1 MPSSVVAVA
10 SDRPV
15 ACADAQQLQYRQR
28 CVFAP
33 LPDFISYDPLLAPF
47 DQDLYDAFRS
57 AVDNLRAL
65 LRDALSFH
73 QLIQEAKDGGPQ
85 ATADGRGAK
94 ATAKPSASAAAPKQS
109 LPSRVN
115 DCCRAVHV
123 YSAAATALAHCALTL
138 FSFDARRHDADLAPG
153 VNGITQRLAGVVDCL
168 VLALLT
174 TTTSLRDACK
184 QEKDGRSAVP
194 LSLSA
199 LLKRMNV
206 QLGPAAG
213 KDAGARAPPIGFD
226 RSVLL
231 AQRLAQCCL
240 HVICDPATLQ
250 VVVLGR
256 RRFLKS
262 AVHPDAA
269 MLSFKTQPLTEAL
282 AAFALDAKTNN
293 AASKA
298 ENEAT
303 LKFVEQVDVADEAFH
318 VLNQIELP
326 LLRAAAA
333 SDTADADADAELFD
347 KAMDQLDKEQRA
359 RRAEAQRRDGELKA
373 LGRRSRE
380 GGAARAMRR
389 LGKAH
394 DAAAPPAAPDGAAA
408 SGLRPAEAPQSG
420 PTNGAQKNG
429 ASTAAGRQWQ
439 RKVAHFSQLKKAFR
453 EAFLVLDCLSP
464 TSQTEAAL
472 LGGPQ
477 SARGSTG
484 FVLPLAFGPAH
495 GQALLTGDA
504 DVGVAVPALVRDLLE
519 GAVAWRKRNFS
530 PEFRP
535 QLLPNPSAR
544 PHGGAAAMKPKRSL
558 TEQVRHYEALC
569 FHTYQCPERVVL
581 PRGGFPVGAA
591 LDGEDLRLSQ
601 YVGDGGDEAARAATC
616 FRPRLLE
623 PCELSCHVLDAILDF
638 LWGRCRAGEGLVR
651 TREQQETQL
660 VRQMQQLRARA
671 PPKPSPAKASR
682 AGRAGAASALSA
694 SASLPS
700 LPRRGPPA
708 ALDLGKRLAQA
719 KSAAQVEAKLHTMQL
734 RAPSDADASGSLEAG
749 ADGSLFEMV
758 RRTQGPRAMA
768 FAGDELEP
776 DAEDEEARRLRLK
789 YQYDGDGGAPAR
801 DAGDEDAQGQSRA
814 AGSRER
820 PPLGKSSRVS
830 SRPAAA
836 VCRSVVWFHSKS
848 DGYDVRTG
856 RSRFASQG
864 DGRSDSRAA
873 QRKARLAAEQASDG
887 DAKGAAGD
895 WIKQMTLQHIQQ
907 VAQDARA
914 GGETLGSF
922 YDEEDHPLRGLP
934 LPTAISTA
942 YAGHLQT
949 QKAQGLD
956 EEAALHQQLQELQEK
971 IVSENKVFR
980 QRQLQLQ
987 RQQQLEDLQATQ
999 LVQQEY
1005 DARRVQLKQQ
1015 QAVLQQQLDEV
1026 RRQRE
1031 ETERLRIADLQN
1043 MKRFQQMQQAER
1055 EQEELQMQ
1063 LLMISLVQKQSEYE
1077 ENLRRLRE
1085 EQSMQAEER
1094 RRAVLEEKRLRKERE
1109 AAEAEQ
1115 RRRAKVEDAVARAEH
1130 RVRRGN
1136 FVWHN
1141 GRFGYYDQVRPEEK
1155 LPAYVYYA
1163 DQRAYFDPLTSHWQR
1178 RAPADGDV
1186 VTYEDEARRLYDA
1199 EHGEGAYDAYWAD
1212 LNFKLGVNEQG
1223 GYYDDD
1229 GVWQVAYGYFDPEQD
1244 YAWVA
1249 YEGYYDEDT
1258 GKFVKYAKVQGDLSF
1273 MV

>member
-1 MPSSVVAVA
+1 M
-10 SDRPV
+10 
-15 ACADAQQLQYRQR
+15 
-28 CVFAP
+28 
-33 LPDFISYDPLLAPF
+33 APF
-47 DQDLYDAFRS
+47 EQDLYDAFRS

-73 QLIQEAKDGGPQ
+73 QLIQEAKDGGPSATTDSRAAKGTSKQ
-85 ATADGRGAK
+85 AT
-94 ATAKPSASAAAPKQS
+94 SAAAPKQS
-109 LPSRVN
+109 LPNRVN

-123 YSAAATALAHCALTL
+123 YSASATALAHCALTL
-138 FSFDARRHDADLAPG
+138 FSFDARRHDVDLAPG
-153 VNGITQRLAGVVDCL
+153 VNGVTQRLAGVVDCL

-174 TTTSLRDACK
+174 TTTSLRDAGK
-184 QEKDGRSAVP
+184 QEKDGHAAAT
-194 LSLSA
+194 LSLST
-199 LLKRMNV
+199 LLKRLNV
-206 QLGPAAG
+206 QLGPAVG
-213 KDAGARAPPIGFD
+213 KDASARAPPIGFD
-226 RSVLL
+226 RSVVL
-231 AQRLAQCCL
+231 AQRVAQCCL
-240 HVICDPATLQ
+240 HVLCDPATLQ

-256 RRFLKS
+256 RRFLKN
-262 AVHPDAA
+262 AIHPDAA

-282 AAFALDAKTNN
+282 AAFAVDAKAND

-298 ENEAT
+298 ENDAA

-326 LLRAAAA
+326 LLVAAAA
-333 SDTADADADAELFD
+333 SDNTDAEADAELFD
-347 KAMDQLDKEQRA
+347 KAMEQLDKEQQA

-373 LGRRSRE
+373 VGRRSRE
-380 GGAARAMRR
+380 GGAGAGAARAMRR

-394 DAAAPPAAPDGAAA
+394 DAVAPPAAPDGA
-408 SGLRPAEAPQSG
+408 PAGADAVAGAPQSRPAG
-420 PTNGAQKNG
+420 GARKGG
-429 ASTAAGRQWQ
+429 ASDATSRQWQ
-439 RKVAHFSQLKKAFR
+439 RKVAHFAQLKKAFR

-464 TSQTEAAL
+464 TPQMETAPY
-472 LGGPQ
+472 GGPPA
-477 SARGSTG
+477 SRVPRGSTG
-484 FVLPLAFGPAH
+484 FALPLAFGPAH
-495 GQALLTGDA
+495 GQSLLTDEA
-504 DVGVAVPALVRDLLE
+504 DDSAAVPALVRDLLE
-519 GAVAWRKRNFS
+519 GAVAWRRRNFS

-535 QLLPNPSAR
+535 QLLPNPVAR
-544 PHGGAAAMKPKRSL
+544 PHGGASAMKPKRSL

-569 FHTYQCPERVVL
+569 FHTYQCPERIAA
-581 PRGGFPVGAA
+581 PRGAFPVGAS
-591 LDGEDLRLSQ
+591 LDREDLRLSQ
-601 YVGDGGDEAARAATC
+601 FVGDSGDEAQRAATC

-623 PCELSCHVLDAILDF
+623 PCELVCHVLDAVLDF

-651 TREQQETQL
+651 TREQQEAQL
-660 VRQMQQLRARA
+660 VRQMQRLRVRAPLQPPPAEASPPARARR
-671 PPKPSPAKASR
+671 S
-682 AGRAGAASALSA
+682 GRADASSALSA

-700 LPRRGPPA
+700 LRRRGPPA

-719 KSAAQVEAKLHTMQL
+719 KSAAQVEAKLHLMQQ
-734 RAPSDADASGSLEAG
+734 RAPSDADAGGSLETS
-749 ADGSLFEMV
+749 ADGSLFAMV
-758 RRTQGPRAMA
+758 RLTRGPRAMA

-776 DAEDEEARRLRLK
+776 NAEDAEARRLRLK
-789 YQYDGDGGAPAR
+789 YQFDGGGDAGGGGGGGGAPAR
-801 DAGDEDAQGQSRA
+801 DAADEEDARGLSRA

-830 SRPAAA
+830 SRPPPAAA
-836 VCRSVVWFHSKS
+836 ANRSVVWFHSKS

-864 DGRSDSRAA
+864 DGRSDSRAGP
-873 QRKARLAAEQASDG
+873 RKARLAAEEAGDG

-907 VAQDARA
+907 VAQGALA
-914 GGETLGSF
+914 GGEALGSF
-922 YDEEDHPLRGLP
+922 YDEDDHPLRGLP
-934 LPTAISTA
+934 LPSAIGAA

-949 QKAQGLD
+949 QRAQGLD

-1015 QAVLQQQLDEV
+1015 QAALQQQLEEV

-1031 ETERLRIADLQN
+1031 ETERVRIADLQN
-1043 MKRFQQMQQAER
+1043 MKRFQELQQAER
-1055 EQEELQMQ
+1055 QQEELQMQ
-1063 LLMISLVQKQSEYE
+1063 LLMISLVQRQSEYE

-1085 EQSMQAEER
+1085 EQSMQAAER

-1109 AAEAEQ
+1109 AAEAERQ
-1115 RRRAKVEDAVARAEH
+1115 RRAKVEEAVARAEH

-1155 LPAYVYYA
+1155 VPAYVYHA

-1212 LNFKLGVNEQG
+1212 LRFKEGVNEQG
-1223 GYYDDD
+1223 GYFDDD